1 MINVIHINLHYDDH
15 KNITALEVKLKFI
28 KNDDDSELSEHRL
41 IATVSAAFCRT
52 TLLANEGKSL
62 TIKSNPNR
70 DNIVNLSITFKENNM
85 GLCDIVNFIQAFQ
98 SELDT
103 TSLF

>member
-15 KNITALEVKLKFI
+15 RNITALEVKLKFI

-41 IATVSAAFCRT
+41 VATVSAAFCRT

-85 GLCDIVNFIQAFQ
+85 GLCDIANFIQAFQ